1 MLLGKE
7 HTEAMSMIELEREM
21 LKLGLKERATLAQ
34 TLLRS
39 LDEPSEAELES
50 LWAEESDRRVAA
62 FDRGEMRS
70 YSREEMLKRVKA
82 VLP

>member
-1 MLLGKE
+1 
-7 HTEAMSMIELEREM
+7 MSMIELEREM
-21 LKLGLKERATLAQ
+21 LKLGLKERTTLAQ

-82 VLP
+82 ALP